1 MTKLLANK
9 SFLTGEHLSL
19 QEVTISTGYVPVYKE
34 ILKRFLVNEIQTFYF
49 CFYLLCL
56 KDLESS
62 K

>member
-34 ILKRFLVNEIQTFYF
+34 ILKRFLVNEIQMR
-49 CFYLLCL
+49 
-56 KDLESS
+56 
-62 K
+62 